1 MLTTDIDFSTPS
13 GTVPTQLIC
22 VKSFCSFLET
32 YFIFNSLF
40 FSSLLTKYFTAP
52 ALRSN
57 PEMKSQFHSFFNHI
71 LICFVFSLHITVN
84 IIFIYL
90 FSQNAQSF
98 PFPYYM
104 GALMVRA
111 QYKDSSTVLA
121 AIKNIHYLVNGD

>member
-1 MLTTDIDFSTPS
+1 MDLLVGVGRWKDLSAGSVIRK
-13 GTVPTQLIC
+13 GTLLWGQIHFKILIR
-22 VKSFCSFLET
+22 ET
-32 YFIFNSLF
+32 GMA
-40 FSSLLTKYFTAP
+40 SLLTKYFTAP
-52 ALRSN
+52 ALHSN

-90 FSQNAQSF
+90 FSKRGQSF

>member
-22 VKSFCSFLET
+22 VKSFCSLLET
-32 YFIFNSLF
+32 HFIFNSLF
-40 FSSLLTKYFTAP
+40 FNQILYCS
-52 ALRSN
+52 LRSSQ
-57 PEMKSQFHSFFNHI
+57 EMKSQFYSFFNHI
-71 LICFVFSLHITVN
+71 LICFVFSLHTTVN
-84 IIFIYL
+84 IIFNNL
-90 FSQNAQSF
+90 LSQNVQSF

-104 GALMVRA
+104 GTLMVRA